1 MVMISFKK
9 SGSGNRCSGR
19 HLFFSLLM
27 ILTIFLF
34 SSCTSRPEPY
44 SILEITGNGTIY
56 NYSRSPLPI
65 MYVTDSI
72 NPTALLVSDG
82 DIIIYDE
89 NNCFK
94 YSDSSKNI
102 LSIRTKEN
110 TGFINGK
117 INSIRIPG
125 NDDMIPWFKQMGST
139 DISAL
144 GFLYLDSVITESYI
158 QYLKKLAETKPDI
171 GLGYDG
177 DLKDLKK
184 VLEIF
189 KPEFII
195 GVHLSRKDFPL
206 LSGSTGLEILSGS
219 LDDSVYSDPLPA
231 IPELEELIIT
241 GFKRNS
247 LKRDFLI
254 NNKQLEKLSVMGSG
268 RFDLSFIEP
277 LKNLKELII
286 NGIDTIENF
295 DIIRNH
301 RQLEL
306 LSVAG
311 VELSKDLALK
321 ELPGIR
327 WIVLHGDV
335 TQEGFNSFI
344 ECHPDLEVVEI
355 IDNDIIKNLQP
366 LTNLSKLIGLT
377 VTDTLTDYA
386 AIESLKNLKYLSIPK
401 DIMNNSIRKAE
412 LQKSL
417 PDTRIVS
424 NEGVCLGSGWLFLLI
439 PLILVLKVFARQ
451 RPSKL

>member
-1 MVMISFKK
+1 M
-9 SGSGNRCSGR
+9 N
-19 HLFFSLLM
+19 
-27 ILTIFLF
+27 IFLF

-65 MYVTDSI
+65 MYETDSI
-72 NPTALLVSDG
+72 NPTALLASDG
-82 DIIIYDE
+82 DIIVYDE
-89 NNCFK
+89 NSCFK
-94 YSDSSKNI
+94 YRDSSKNI
-102 LSIRTKEN
+102 LSIRTEKN
-110 TGFINGK
+110 KGFINGK

-144 GFLYLDSVITESYI
+144 GFLYLDSVISERYI
-158 QYLKKLAETKPDI
+158 PYLKKLAETKPDP

-177 DLKDLKK
+177 DLKDLKR

-195 GVHLSRKDFPL
+195 GVHLSRKDFPIL
-206 LSGSTGLEILSGS
+206 SGLTSLEVLSGSF
-219 LDDSVYSDPLPA
+219 DDSVYSDPLPA
-231 IPELEELIIT
+231 MPELEELIIT
-241 GFKRNS
+241 SFKRNT

-268 RFDLSFIEP
+268 RFDLSLIEP
-277 LKNLKELII
+277 LKRLKELII
-286 NGIDTIENF
+286 NGVDTIENF
-295 DIIRNH
+295 DIIRNY

-327 WIVLHGDV
+327 WMVLHGDV

-355 IDNDIIKNLQP
+355 IDNDTIKNLQP
-366 LTNLSKLIGLT
+366 LSNLRKLIGLT

-386 AIESLKNLKYLSIPK
+386 AIESLKNLKYLSLPK
-401 DIMNNSIRKAE
+401 DLMNDSIRKAE

-439 PLILVLKVFARQ
+439 PFILILKVFTSQ

>member
-1 MVMISFKK
+1 MISFKN
-9 SGSGNRCSGR
+9 SGSGDRCFRR
-19 HLFFSLLM
+19 HLFFSFL
-27 ILTIFLF
+27 ILNIFLF
-34 SSCTSRPEPY
+34 SSCISRPEPY

-65 MYVTDSI
+65 IYRTDSI
-72 NPTALLVSDG
+72 NPTALLASDD
-82 DIIIYDE
+82 DIIVYDE
-89 NNCFK
+89 NSCFK
-94 YSDSSKNI
+94 YRDSSKNI
-102 LSIRTKEN
+102 LSIRTEKN
-110 TGFINGK
+110 KGFINNK
-117 INSIRIPG
+117 INSIRIPR
-125 NDDMIPWFKQMGST
+125 NDDMIPWFKQMGSY

-144 GFLYLDSVITESYI
+144 GFLYFDSVITESYI
-158 QYLKKLAETKPDI
+158 PYLKILAETKPDP

-177 DLKDLKK
+177 DLKDLKR

-189 KPEFII
+189 KPGFII
-195 GVHLSRKDFPL
+195 GVHLSHKDFPL
-206 LSGSTGLEILSGS
+206 LSGLNNLEVLSGS
-219 LDDSVYSDPLPA
+219 FDDSVYSDPLPA

-241 GFKRNS
+241 GFKKNS

-268 RFDLSFIEP
+268 KFDLSFIEP

-286 NGIDTIENF
+286 NGVDTIENF
-295 DIIRNH
+295 DIIRNY

-321 ELPGIR
+321 ELPCIR
-327 WIVLHGDV
+327 WMVLHGDV

-355 IDNDIIKNLQP
+355 IDNDTIKNLQP
-366 LTNLSKLIGLT
+366 LSNIRKLIGLT

-386 AIESLKNLKYLSIPK
+386 AIKSLGKLKYLSLPK
-401 DIMNNSIRKAE
+401 DLMSDSIRKAE

-439 PLILVLKVFARQ
+439 PFILVLKVFTRQ
-451 RPSKL
+451 RPWKF